1 MIQEETFYFVYA
13 GVLPMTLCISLV
25 FFILNLFF
33 DDQHALMDI
42 CDDRFQRPPGAL
54 PSSMLGYEAL
64 TGSLDDFGF
73 EDYLNS
79 KKFYPLFSI
88 SQLPVVLHVHP
99 SILQQPTTTL
109 LVFLARFGER
119 WYILCFL
126 ILIVGQQQQFLCSQ
140 ENSLR
145 QC

>member
-1 MIQEETFYFVYA
+1 MRCPSNDIMHIF
-13 GVLPMTLCISLV
+13 C

-88 SQLPVVLHVHP
+88 SQLRVVLHVHP
-99 SILQQPTTTL
+99 SILLQPTTTL
-109 LVFLARFGER
+109 LIFLVRLGEN
-119 WYILCFL
+119 WYVLFYFL
-126 ILIVGQQQQFLCSQ
+126 ILIVGQQLGSSFFVLSKTHSD
-140 ENSLR
+140 NAN
-145 QC
+145 

>member
-1 MIQEETFYFVYA
+1 MHIF
-13 GVLPMTLCISLV
+13 S

-33 DDQHALMDI
+33 DDWHALMDI

-79 KKFYPLFSI
+79 KTFYPSCCFACSFKHFAI
-88 SQLPVVLHVHP
+88 AYDHFV
-99 SILQQPTTTL
+99 SILSQIWGTL
-109 LVFLARFGER
+109 VYFMFFNLDSRLVAVVSLFLGK
-119 WYILCFL
+119 LSQTML
-126 ILIVGQQQQFLCSQ
+126 IDVIWLEIRSC
-140 ENSLR
+140 
-145 QC
+145 

>member
-1 MIQEETFYFVYA
+1 MFMRCPSNDIMHIF
-13 GVLPMTLCISLV
+13 C

-33 DDQHALMDI
+33 DDWHALMDI

-88 SQLPVVLHVHP
+88 SQLRVVLHVHP
-99 SILQQPTTTL
+99 SILQ
-109 LVFLARFGER
+109 
-119 WYILCFL
+119 
-126 ILIVGQQQQFLCSQ
+126 
-140 ENSLR
+140 
-145 QC
+145 